1 MKKFLSMI
9 LLAGML
15 AGPLYG
21 AGQADWASMA
31 DAPVDKLSMA
41 VYNAV
46 KENPDEAAEIVKK
59 IAESSTAWDVSRA
72 YAVLRAVLLASPSLE
87 SGFTQSAAAYLSSGQ
102 IAGTGTIQGSELV
115 NALVAADAGV
125 AAAVMQSVTG
135 AVATMITG
143 PVTKHDGANEDASM
157 PVVPIFPVTPTPS
170 PTSPNN

>member
-31 DAPVDKLSMA
+31 DAPVDKLSIA

-46 KENPDEAAEIVKK
+46 KANPDEAADILKK
-59 IAESSTAWDVSRA
+59 IAENSAVWDVSRA
-72 YAVLRAVLLASPSLE
+72 YAVLRAILLASPSLE
-87 SGFTQSAAAYLSSGQ
+87 SEFTQSAAAYLRSGE
-102 IAGTGTIQGSELV
+102 IAGAGTIESSNLV
-115 NALVAADAGV
+115 KALVAADAGV
-125 AAAVMQSVTG
+125 AAAVMQSFTG

-143 PVTKHDGANEDASM
+143 PVTKYDGANEDVSM

>member
-21 AGQADWASMA
+21 EGQADWASMA
-31 DAPVDKLSMA
+31 DAPVDKLSIA

-46 KENPDEAAEIVKK
+46 KENPDGSAEIVKK

-102 IAGTGTIQGSELV
+102 IAGAGTIQGAELV
-115 NALVAADAGV
+115 NALVAAWAACTAGRV
-125 AAAVMQSVTG
+125 CILDSWHSSS
-135 AVATMITG
+135 
-143 PVTKHDGANEDASM
+143 KSSWAS
-157 PVVPIFPVTPTPS
+157 
-170 PTSPNN
+170 NL